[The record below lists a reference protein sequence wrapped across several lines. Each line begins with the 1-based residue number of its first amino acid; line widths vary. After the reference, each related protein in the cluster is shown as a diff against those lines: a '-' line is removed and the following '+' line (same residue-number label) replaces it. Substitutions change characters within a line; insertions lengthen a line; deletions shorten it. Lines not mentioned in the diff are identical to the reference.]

1 MATEAS
7 PRISLPE
14 VLRIAKL
21 AHLDLSPE
29 EADRMAHDLGQILG
43 YVEQLRE
50 VDVTGV
56 PPMAHVADAGIVPR
70 ADEEAPSFS
79 QEVALR
85 EAPSVEEG
93 GFRVP
98 AYVDEG

>member
-1 MATEAS
+1 MAPQGPA
-7 PRISLPE
+7 RISNEE

-21 AHLDLSPE
+21 ANLDLE
-29 EADRMAHDLGQILG
+29 GAEVERMARDLGQILG

-50 VDVTGV
+50 IDVSDV
-56 PPMAHVADAGIVPR
+56 PPMTHVDGAGIVARP
-70 ADEEAPSFS
+70 DE
-79 QEVALR
+79 